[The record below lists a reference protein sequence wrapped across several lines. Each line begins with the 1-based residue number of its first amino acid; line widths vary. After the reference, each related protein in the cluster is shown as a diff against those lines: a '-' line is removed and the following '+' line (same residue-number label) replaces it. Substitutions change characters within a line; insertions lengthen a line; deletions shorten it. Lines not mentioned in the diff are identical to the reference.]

1 MAGIAEQQLAQL
13 PATPAK
19 VDRLGRAPGLARRSR
34 TSGWRDLWVKL
45 ERSWIRLEWHSR
57 ALPRGWLFGL

>member
-19 VDRLGRAPGLARRSR
+19 VYRLVGEHQAWPVGPERVGEGICGLSL
-34 TSGWRDLWVKL
+34 RDLESVSNGTAV
-45 ERSWIRLEWHSR
+45 RCR
-57 ALPRGWLFGL
+57 ANGFLV